1 MVERTS
7 EMNVSQSDFMLR
19 LMPILL
25 SPDVAVVSNAN
36 VVCATARGA
45 DVEQIKPDW
54 LLGRSD
60 QVIVHLTLVCLTHHP
75 LYRLC
80 VCLCVGVWVCGCVCL
95 VLAGR
100 SKMVLEFR

>member
-1 MVERTS
+1 MVHGTDFARVSAMVERTS
-7 EMNVSQSDFMLR
+7 EMNVSQSDFMFR

-45 DVEQIKPDW
+45 DVEQIRPDW
-54 LLGRSD
+54 LLGRSNE
-60 QVIVHLTLVCLTHHP
+60 VIAHLTLVCLTQIIHSI
-75 LYRLC
+75 
-80 VCLCVGVWVCGCVCL
+80 GCVCL
-95 VLAGR
+95 VLAGT